1 MQYDADEDNDEEE
14 DYEDDDDE
22 EEDDEDE
29 KDDVFSKNHFSPF
42 FILPF
47 LKFILDKNIFLAPS
61 ELYKCRCLLVGR
73 SVCLSVCLSHS

>member
-29 KDDVFSKNHFSPF
+29 RDDVFSKNHFSPF

-47 LKFILDKNIFLAPS
+47 LKFILDKNIFFCWSSKSWDVSYLTT
-61 ELYKCRCLLVGR
+61 
-73 SVCLSVCLSHS
+73 